1 MPVPTGLNH
10 IALSVPPGTLSDEYR
25 RELLR
30 FYGNMLGWLEIEA
43 LRLPDRLT
51 LSVGGHTYVN
61 VRERDEAMQ
70 TTGYEHFGIV
80 VESSDDADRLW
91 KQLEQ
96 EPEDVGLTS
105 LDVSEDGYRSFRFR
119 YLLPLAVEVQYLP

>member
-10 IALSVPPGTLSDEYR
+10 IAMSVPPGTLSDEYR
-25 RELLR
+25 LELLR
-30 FYGNMLGWLEIEA
+30 FYGGVFGWREIEA

-61 VRERDEAMQ
+61 VRERDEAMR
-70 TTGYEHFGIV
+70 TSGYEHFGIV
-80 VESSDDADRLW
+80 VESSEDADRLW

-96 EPEDVGLTS
+96 EPQDLGLTP
-105 LDVSEDGYRSFRFR
+105 LGALENGFRSFRFR
-119 YLLPLAVEVQYLP
+119 YLLPLAVEVQFLP